1 MALGP
6 EELDLLIPE
15 PVPGVR
21 IVPVVHGR
29 LEVAAW
35 VRAVLDTLDPA
46 GVAVELPTTLDDAA
60 RLAVDRLPRI
70 TLVISADPSA
80 PGGEIGGEQAV
91 VWTVAPGDPFAEA
104 LRWAA
109 ERGRERFLV
118 DPDIPY
124 AERHNDP
131 VPDPYALL
139 ELGPGGYLGPVLDSL
154 AAAPASEEDRR
165 REEGMAYHVLR
176 ARESLTAAAGS
187 GAAGG
192 PLVVLVGAAHVR
204 RLADDL
210 RRPVAAP
217 FARVRPTERTRP
229 EARHLHPES
238 LTALLQDP
246 PLAHAAWELLRS
258 GDLPDRDPGT
268 ADSTESPG
276 AADPADP
283 ADAVAARP
291 VSLTRAGLTLVSR
304 RAPGE
309 TGEGDRFR
317 RLVELAAREGARRL
331 PWRAPDLA
339 VPDRKALSRVV
350 WRVAARSYTHQTR
363 EEVAPWQ
370 RRVFFDYLRRLERTR
385 GMLAGG
391 LYEWVVAAR
400 GVADDNL
407 AWELFEAARAYPWQS
422 AAGEG
427 ADDLPIARVDGSDLL
442 LPEDWGTRT
451 VRFRRRHF
459 RVKRRPVALP
469 VRRRP
474 TPADDDEWAE
484 WLRGFSGGGL
494 CSFPPEDLV
503 IEDYGRFLRA
513 KAQGILSAERTH
525 TEPFS
530 TSLLD
535 GVDVRETLRHP
546 EDPRIWV
553 REQRRAPGR
562 AGSVVVIFDRD
573 RRDEGSAGPRYPY
586 LMTWHGEH
594 HDESDMAFYS
604 THPAEQVVGPGI
616 MRATYGGFLMTV
628 PPGRLFDVWRDPD
641 YRHLPEKAD
650 RLLAAAIDYSMEPVV
665 VHVAEDPP
673 RPALGRYAAARG
685 KRIVHIPIGS
695 LSVRTLRKVRVL
707 HILVGRDKREIAEE
721 YVW

>member
-1 MALGP
+1 MTHTSEALDRLVP
-6 EELDLLIPE
+6 EAL
-15 PVPGVR
+15 PGVR

-29 LEVAAW
+29 IEVTAW
-35 VRAVLDTLDPA
+35 VRAVLDTLDPV
-46 GVAVELPTTLDDAA
+46 GVAVELPTTLDEVA
-60 RLAVDRLPRI
+60 RVAVGRLPRI
-70 TLVISADPSA
+70 TLVISAEPAPADGDPA
-80 PGGEIGGEQAV
+80 TEEDRPRAV

-124 AERHNDP
+124 RERHADA

-139 ELGPGGYLGPVLDSL
+139 ELGPARYLGPVLDSL
-154 AAAPASEEDRR
+154 AAAPASEADRR
-165 REEGMAYHVLR
+165 REAGMAYHVLR
-176 ARESLTAAAGS
+176 ARERLAGAS
-187 GAAGG
+187 GKGEAQGG
-192 PLVVLVGAAHVR
+192 PLVVLVGAAHAA
-204 RLADDL
+204 RLAEAL

-217 FARVRPTERTRP
+217 FARVRRPEAARP

-246 PLAHAAWELLRS
+246 PLAHAVWELLRAGGPS
-258 GDLPDRDPGT
+258 
-268 ADSTESPG
+268 G
-276 AADPADP
+276 AADEVTGP
-283 ADAVAARP
+283 DAVDQAAARP

-304 RAPGE
+304 RGPREAS
-309 TGEGDRFR
+309 EGDRLQ
-317 RLVELAAREGARRL
+317 RLVELAARRGARAL
-331 PWRAPDLA
+331 GWRAPEIA
-339 VPDRKALSRVV
+339 VPDRRALSGVV
-350 WRVAARSYTHQTR
+350 WQVAERSYAHQTH

-385 GMLAGG
+385 GALAGG

-400 GVADDNL
+400 GVGDDNL
-407 AWELFEAARAYPWQS
+407 AWEVFEAARAYPWQG
-422 AAGEG
+422 AGSEG

-459 RVKRRPVALP
+459 QVKRRPVALP

-474 TPADDDEWAE
+474 APADDAE
-484 WLRGFSGGGL
+484 LADWLRGFSGGGL

-503 IEDYGRFLRA
+503 IEDYGRFLRG
-513 KAQGILSAERTH
+513 KARSILSAERTR

-546 EDPRIWV
+546 ENPRIWV
-553 REQRRAPGR
+553 REQRRAPGS

-573 RRDEGSAGPRYPY
+573 RREAGSGTPRYPY

-641 YRHLPEKAD
+641 YRRLPEKAD
-650 RLLAAAIDYSMEPVV
+650 KLLAAAIDYSLESIV
-665 VHVAEDPP
+665 VHVAEEPP
-673 RPALGRYAAARG
+673 RPALGRYAASRG

-695 LSVRTLRKVRVL
+695 LSVRTLRKIRVL
-707 HILVGRDKREIAEE
+707 HILVGRDKRDIAKE